1 MTDGEWRPDIA
12 ILGAGI
18 GGLAVAIGLMKRGV
32 PVTIFE
38 AEMSYSPLGAGI
50 GLGPN
55 SLNAMDLLDSRF
67 RAEYDTVK
75 TGNEKPEFL
84 HCIFDALYAEE
95 GFGERR
101 GWTRGII
108 GAPYFTRSS
117 AHRKE
122 LLQIMERFIP
132 EETIKFGKRARNIY
146 QEPGKVSIEFYD
158 GDKRTFDAVVGCD
171 GVKGLS
177 RQAVLG
183 DVAPE
188 HVPPA
193 YCGIYSYRGIIPMDE
208 AKKILGSHA
217 GDAKWFMAKGKGA
230 VLYPITKGTEANFIF
245 FIADNH
251 GRAHGNITER
261 CTKEEM
267 LEDLKGFDSRLL
279 QLLDHARP
287 LRWPIMHHLETPT
300 YVRGRVCLLGDV
312 AHASS
317 PHQAAGAGQALE
329 DAAVLSHLLTLVKS
343 PDQIEAALQVYDAV
357 RRPRAQKVVQTSYEA
372 GVMYM
377 WSNPEIGDDMNKI
390 MENANQRLHWI
401 WQHDL
406 KTDIKDAEE
415 IFLKSVQN
423 N

>member
-1 MTDGEWRPDIA
+1 MTDAEWRPAIA

-38 AEMSYSPLGAGI
+38 AEKSYSPLGAGI

-117 AHRKE
+117 AHRRE

-132 EETIKFGKRARNIY
+132 DETIKFGKRARNIY
-146 QEPGKVSIEFYD
+146 QEQGRVSIEFHD

-208 AKKILGSHA
+208 AKKILGRHA

-230 VLYPITKGTEANFIF
+230 VLYPITKGKEANFIF
-245 FIADNH
+245 FIVDNH

-279 QLLDHARP
+279 RLLDHARP

-329 DAAVLSHLLTLVKS
+329 DAAILSHLLTLVKS
-343 PDQIEAALQVYDAV
+343 PDQIEAALQVYDAA

-406 KTDIKDAEE
+406 KTDIKDAEDR
-415 IFLKSVQN
+415 FLKSVPE
-423 N
+423 

>member
-1 MTDGEWRPDIA
+1 MIEAEWRPAIA

-38 AEMSYSPLGAGI
+38 ATNTYSPMGAGI

-95 GFGERR
+95 GFGEKR

-132 EETIKFGKRARNIY
+132 EETIKFGKRARKIY
-146 QEPGKVSIEFYD
+146 QKQGKVAIEFYD
-158 GDKRTFDAVVGCD
+158 GDIRTFDAVVGCD
-171 GVKGLS
+171 GVRGMS
-177 RQAVLG
+177 RQVVLG

-193 YCGIYSYRGIIPMDE
+193 YCGIYSYRGIVPMDK
-208 AKKILGSHA
+208 AKQIFGRHA

-230 VLYPITKGTEANFIF
+230 VLYPITKGREANFIF
-245 FIADNH
+245 FITDND

-267 LEDLKGFDSRLL
+267 LKDLKGFDSRLL
-279 QLLDHARP
+279 QLLDYAKP

-300 YVRGRVCLLGDV
+300 YFRGRVCLLGDV

-329 DAAVLSHLLTLVKS
+329 DAVILSHLLNLVKS
-343 PDQIEAALQVYDAV
+343 PDQIEAALQVYDTV

-406 KTDIKDAEE
+406 KTDINDAEE
-415 IFLKSVQN
+415 KFLNLVSE
-423 N
+423 

>member
-1 MTDGEWRPDIA
+1 MTEAEWRPAIA

-38 AEMSYSPLGAGI
+38 ATKTYSPLGAGI

-95 GFGERR
+95 GFGEKR

-132 EETIKFGKRARNIY
+132 EETIKFGKRAMKIY
-146 QEPGKVSIEFYD
+146 QEQGKAAIKFDD
-158 GDKRTFDAVVGCD
+158 GDIMTFDAVIGCD
-171 GVKGLS
+171 GVRGLS

-188 HVPPA
+188 HVHPA
-193 YCGIYSYRGIIPMDE
+193 YCGIYSYRGLIPMDK
-208 AKKILGSHA
+208 AKEIFGRHA
-217 GDAKWFMAKGKGA
+217 GDAKWFMAKGRGA

-245 FIADNH
+245 FITDND

-279 QLLDHARP
+279 QLLDYAQP

-300 YVRGRVCLLGDV
+300 YFRGRVCLLGDV

-329 DAAVLSHLLTLVKS
+329 DAVILSHLLTLVKS
-343 PDQIEAALQVYDAV
+343 PDQIEAALQVYDTV
-357 RRPRAQKVVQTSYEA
+357 RRPRAQKVVRTSYEA

-377 WSNPEIGDDMNKI
+377 WSNPEIGDDMDKI

-406 KTDIKDAEE
+406 KTDINDAEDK
-415 IFLKSVQN
+415 FLKLVSE
-423 N
+423 